1 MILVCAPLW
10 RRRPA
15 GGLHCEMSGENR
27 RRDAGA
33 TKSARPLSGEVTR
46 NGGGGSVRSSA
57 TEFYASKC

>member
-1 MILVCAPLW
+1 MILARAPLW

-15 GGLHCEMSGENR
+15 GGLHCEMSGENG

-33 TKSARPLSGEVTR
+33 TKSARPLLDEVMR
-46 NGGGGSVRSSA
+46 NGGGGSVRSGA